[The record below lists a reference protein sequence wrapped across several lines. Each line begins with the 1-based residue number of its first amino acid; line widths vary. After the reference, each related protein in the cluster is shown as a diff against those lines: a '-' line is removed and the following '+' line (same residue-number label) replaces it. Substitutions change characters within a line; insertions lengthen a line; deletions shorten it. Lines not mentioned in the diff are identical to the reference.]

1 MNKRM
6 NRNRL
11 NIGAYILQPYA
22 RTEQHIKDLA
32 ESGVEFVVCMGND
45 RPALDLFQKYGVGA
59 IVTGVLPG
67 WWGGDGNNA
76 GKLEETNP
84 IEKYVAA
91 AEAFEDHPAV
101 WGIDVGDVM
110 ELVPF

>member
-32 ESGVEFVVCMGND
+32 ESGVEFMVCMGDD
-45 RPALDLFQKYGVGA
+45 RPALDLF
-59 IVTGVLPG
+59 
-67 WWGGDGNNA
+67 
-76 GKLEETNP
+76 
-84 IEKYVAA
+84 EK
-91 AEAFEDHPAV
+91 
-101 WGIDVGDVM
+101 
-110 ELVPF
+110 